1 MKKLLLACMIA
12 FTIGASAQVGP
23 PQASTP
29 NTLNGYGFMQSSGTY
44 TALSAGRTVWQSGA
58 VLGTDAVS
66 SAISLPSVFM
76 YNGKSY
82 TSIYIS
88 NNGYITFGA
97 ASLATTTTG
106 LSTDNTTNL
115 VEGAVAG
122 FSANLR
128 NANTTTSEI
137 AYETI
142 GSKFIVQFSDLQ
154 SNTGSA
160 AQLLNFQIQLDTSNN
175 TISIVYGT
183 CASGTGTFTGQVGLK
198 GAESSDVN
206 NRTGSNWTTTAIGT
220 SNTSTCTLGTAG
232 GTTIPAS
239 GLTFTYNSGTWLS
252 APTTYATLPFAENFS
267 SWVNGNS
274 TADLPN
280 ATYWRAWPSRGD
292 NSWRASDISTSGFT
306 SAAGWTSTSGAATVA
321 APAVTPT
328 ARFHSYN
335 TVGVSGYM
343 DLYVDLS
350 TGGAGNR
357 IISFDY
363 INTSGTDKLDV
374 LLSTDGGITFT
385 NLGSSLTTA
394 ASWSTKNF
402 VTTSTSSTAIIRFL
416 ATGDNG
422 STDIQMDNL
431 SITVS
436 TLPPSC
442 TAISSPANA
451 ATGISVIPTITWAAA
466 AGATSYE
473 ITVGTTVGGN
483 DVMPLT
489 DVGNV
494 TTVTSPTIPI
504 LAYNITYYV
513 TVYPKNTYGG
523 AMGCSSSSFTTLAT
537 VPCPTVASPITGA
550 AGVSLTPNITWG
562 AIAGAT
568 GYRISM
574 GTTSGGTDILNNIDV
589 GNVTTYTLGSALS
602 TSTMYYYTV
611 NAYSGSV
618 NSSSCTERSFT
629 TVCSPYMPNYTN
641 DFSTFPGACWSRFN
655 GGSPATGPGTGTTN
669 YWVVDGFLN
678 SGTTGAARTNLFST
692 GRNGWLI
699 SPPFDLSAGGYRVKF
714 DYGVTTYNAT
724 TASAMGSDDV
734 VQLVVSTNGGT
745 TWTVLQTWNAANAP
759 SNTANSYIFD
769 LTAYTGNNVTFA
781 IYCSDGTVDD
791 AEDYEFFVDNFIVET
806 IPTCDTPTGLS
817 SSAVTTTSATLSW
830 TAPTAAPS
838 NGYDVYYG
846 NSSTAPT
853 ASTTPSMSGVMTPST
868 SLALTSASTYYAW
881 VRSNCGGTQ
890 SAWVGPVSFTPPPS
904 NDNCATPIA
913 LTVGTDF
920 NSSAI
925 IVTNVGATA
934 DGTAQS
940 CQTSATNNTWYSVVV
955 PASGNLK
962 IETGSVSG
970 STFTDSVINVFSGS
984 CGSLTSVACDDDSST
999 DGNFSLVNLTGQTP
1013 GTTLLVSVWRYS
1025 SGSGTDGQ
1033 FKVAAYDTTVLAANE
1048 IKDNTK
1054 DGIKLYPNPFG
1065 EVLNISDSS
1074 NVKNVLITDFSGRL
1088 VKTIANPGKELQLG
1102 ELKQGMYLVTLEMK
1116 DGTKQTMKAIK
1127 K

>member
-1 MKKLLLACMIA
+1 MKKFLLTCMIA
-12 FTIGASAQVGP
+12 LAIGVFAQVGP

-44 TALSAGRTVWQSGA
+44 TTLSAGRTVWQSGA
-58 VLGTDAVS
+58 ALGMDAVS
-66 SAISLPSVFM
+66 SAVALPSVFI

-82 TSIYIS
+82 TNIYIS

-97 ASLATTTTG
+97 APLSSTTTG

-137 AYETI
+137 AYETV
-142 GSKFIVQFSDLQ
+142 GSKFIVQFTDLQ

-183 CASGTGTFTGQVGLK
+183 CASGTATFTGQVGLK

-220 SNTSTCTLGTAG
+220 SNTSNCTLGTTG

-239 GLTFTYNSGTWLS
+239 GLTFTYDPGTWM
-252 APTTYATLPFAENFS
+252 AVPATYATLPFAEDFS

-280 ATYWRAWPSRGD
+280 ATYWRTWPSRGD

-306 SAAGWTSTSGAATVA
+306 SASGWTSTFGAATIA

-335 TVGVSGYM
+335 IVGVSGYM

-394 ASWSTKNF
+394 TSWSNKNF
-402 VTTSTSSTAIIRFL
+402 VTTSTSSGAILRFL

-442 TAISSPANA
+442 TTISSPVNA
-451 ATGISVIPTITWAAA
+451 ATGVSVIPTITWAAA

-473 ITVGTTVGGN
+473 IIIGTTAGGN

-494 TTVTSPTIPI
+494 TTVTSPTIPT
-504 LAYNITYYV
+504 LAYNSTYYV
-513 TVYPKNTYGG
+513 TVYPKNVYGT
-523 AMGCSSSSFTTLAT
+523 ATGCTSGSFTTLAT
-537 VPCPTVASPITGA
+537 VPCPTVASPIAGA
-550 AGVSLTPNITWG
+550 TGVSLTPNIAWSAVPG
-562 AIAGAT
+562 VT

-589 GNVTTYTLGSALS
+589 GNVTTYTLGSALN
-602 TSTMYYYTV
+602 TSATYYYTV

-618 NSSSCTERSFT
+618 NSSSCTVRNFT
-629 TVCSPYMPNYTN
+629 TICNAYIPDYTN
-641 DFSTFPGACWSRFN
+641 NFSTFPGACWSRLN
-655 GGSPATGPGTGTTN
+655 GGSPSTGPGTGTTN
-669 YWVVDGFLN
+669 YWVEDGFLN
-678 SGTTGAARTNLFST
+678 SGSAGAAKINLFTTGRI
-692 GRNGWLI
+692 GWLI
-699 SPPFDLSAGGYRVKF
+699 SPPFDLSSGGYRVKF
-714 DYGVTTYNAT
+714 DYGVTAFSAT
-724 TASAMGSDDV
+724 GSSAMGSDDV
-734 VQLVVSTNGGT
+734 VQFIVSTDGGF

-759 SNTANSYIFD
+759 SNTSNTYIFD
-769 LTAYTGNNVTFA
+769 LTAYTGNNVIFA
-781 IYCSDGTVDD
+781 MYGNDGTIDD
-791 AEDYEFFVDNFIVET
+791 TQDYDFFVDNFIVEA
-806 IPTCDTPTGLS
+806 IPTCDAPTGLS
-817 SSAVTTTSATLSW
+817 SSVVTTTSATLSW
-830 TAPTAAPS
+830 TAPTVAPS
-838 NGYDVYYG
+838 NGYDVYYD
-846 NSSTAPT
+846 NSNTAPT
-853 ASTTPSMSGVMTPST
+853 ASTIPSMSGIMTISA
-868 SLALTSASTYYAW
+868 SLTLTSASIYYAW

-890 SAWVGPVSFTPPPS
+890 SIWVGPVSFTPPPA
-904 NDNCATPIA
+904 NDNCAVPTA

-925 IVTNVGATA
+925 TVTNTGATA
-934 DGTAQS
+934 DGTAQT
-940 CQTSATNNTWYSVVV
+940 CQTNVTNNVWYSVVV

-970 STFTDSVINVFSGS
+970 STYTDSVINVFSGS
-984 CGSLTSVACDDDSST
+984 CGSLTPVACDDDSST
-999 DGNFSLVNLTGQTP
+999 DGNFSLLSLTGQTP
-1013 GTTLLVSVWRYS
+1013 GATLLISVWRFS
-1025 SGSGTDGQ
+1025 TGTGTDGQ

-1048 IKDNTK
+1048 VKGDVK
-1054 DGIKLYPNPFG
+1054 EGIKLYPNPFT
-1065 EVLNISDSS
+1065 EVLNISDAA
-1074 NVKNVLITDFSGRL
+1074 NVKNVIVADISGRL
-1088 VKTIANPGKELQLG
+1088 VKTIGNPGKELYLG
-1102 ELKQGMYLVTLEMK
+1102 ELKQGMYLITLEMK
-1116 DGTKQTMKAIK
+1116 DGSKQTMKAIK